1 MHRNATSPPSVAAFG
16 IMGYN
21 HQLLHADGASK
32 QRYTDP
38 HVGEP
43 VHGGAGDLI
52 AIERSDQL
60 FFVDDNPN
68 GEESLA
74 LLFRC
79 VRRNELLCVAD
90 LVAQTRPAS

>member
-1 MHRNATSPPSVAAFG
+1 MRRHRP
-16 IMGYN
+16 
-21 HQLLHADGASK
+21 QLQPLESWVTTTNSYTQTVGASK

-74 LLFRC
+74 LLFCC

>member
-1 MHRNATSPPSVAAFG
+1 MHRNATSPPTGDHVPGSSS
-16 IMGYN
+16 
-21 HQLLHADGASK
+21 LLLRNADASK

-43 VHGGAGDLI
+43 VYGGAGDLI

-60 FFVDDNPN
+60 FFVDDNHN
-68 GEESLA
+68 GEDSLA

-79 VRRNELLCVAD
+79 VRRNELLCWVAD
-90 LVAQTRPAS
+90 LVAQN

>member
-1 MHRNATSPPSVAAFG
+1 MLAPGDHGPGSSSVLLRNP
-16 IMGYN
+16 
-21 HQLLHADGASK
+21 DASK

-38 HVGEP
+38 HVVEP